1 MAYNVHVLS
10 LPDVDVDDLPTVD
23 VDVVDLPTVDVD
35 VNSLPDL
42 KITSIGAVGPVTLA
56 GIPDNYTVA
65 ISNLPDVNVRIKEIP
80 SIRAHVPANFRLGFS
95 IFGVEL
101 AALHLCGEAQIIT
114 EPYVPNPCERCGP
127 VRQTVTG
134 RDDVGAVLRLADKG

>member
-127 VRQTVTG
+127 ARPAVTG
-134 RDDVGAVLRLADKG
+134 SGDIGAVLRLANKG